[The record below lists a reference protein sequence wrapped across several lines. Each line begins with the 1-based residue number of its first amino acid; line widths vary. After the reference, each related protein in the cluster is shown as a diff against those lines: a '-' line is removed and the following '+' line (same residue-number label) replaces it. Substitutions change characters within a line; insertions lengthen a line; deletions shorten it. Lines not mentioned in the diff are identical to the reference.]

1 MSNFKTYVLDFA
13 LKQVNQLTDITAN
26 YQQHKTGR
34 TISGFSFAFKQ
45 KQERKKVKPKKANL
59 TEKQLDLFANKLAYD
74 PAFSNQFSEAGESY
88 ENFAKRIKKQL
99 KDPVNL
105 DKYSGYL
112 DNLDLKV

>member
-1 MSNFKTYVLDFA
+1 MNNTRKA
-13 LKQVNQLTDITAN
+13 
-26 YQQHKTGR
+26 
-34 TISGFSFAFKQ
+34 
-45 KQERKKVKPKKANL
+45 ERKKIDVKKTIL
-59 TEKQLDLFANKLAYD
+59 TDKQLDLFANKLAYD